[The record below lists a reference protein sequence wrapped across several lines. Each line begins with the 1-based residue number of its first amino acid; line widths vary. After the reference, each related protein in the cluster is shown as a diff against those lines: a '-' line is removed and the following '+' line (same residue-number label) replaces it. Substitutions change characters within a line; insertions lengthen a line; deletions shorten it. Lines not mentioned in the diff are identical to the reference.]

1 MLKLKLQYFG
11 HLIWRELTHW
21 KIPWCCEGLGAG
33 GEGDDRGWDGQ
44 MASPTQ
50 WTGVWVNSGSWWW
63 TCRPDVLWLM
73 GSQRVGHNWATELNW
88 LLWYSHYFFPFMPI
102 SSCFIYLSLP
112 IVGAYILT
120 RVVSSSFMVF
130 LLLHSAGL
138 WTQTETITLGFGL
151 LSLHI
156 CVGQYIIISLFTYT
170 HFIGYV
176 SLRNS
181 NAKRRRKEKIPTLYS
196 KLKIVNFPC
205 LLLVCSAAFVYCI

>member
-1 MLKLKLQYFG
+1 MVMD
-11 HLIWRELTHW
+11 REA
-21 KIPWCCEGLGAG
+21 WCAVINGVTKS
-33 GEGDDRGWDGQ
+33 R
-44 MASPTQ
+44 TQ
-50 WTGVWVNSGSWWW
+50 LS
-63 TCRPDVLWLM
+63 
-73 GSQRVGHNWATELNW
+73 NWTELNW
-88 LLWYSHYFFPFMPI
+88 LLWYSHHFFPFMPV
-102 SSCFIYLSLP
+102 SGCFIYLSLP

-176 SLRNS
+176 SLGNT
-181 NAKRRRKEKIPTLYS
+181 NAKRRRKEQIPTLYS

-205 LLLVCSAAFVYCI
+205 LLLVCPAAFVYCI